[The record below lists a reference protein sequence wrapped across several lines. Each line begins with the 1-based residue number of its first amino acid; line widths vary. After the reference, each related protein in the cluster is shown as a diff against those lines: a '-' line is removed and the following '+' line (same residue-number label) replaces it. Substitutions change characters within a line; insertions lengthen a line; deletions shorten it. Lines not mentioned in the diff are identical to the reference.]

1 MTIKIDQDK
10 KVLFYILASFATLSV
25 IGALMIMIGSVMN
38 EEMTMVV
45 LLLLWV
51 VNITLTGVFLA
62 LLKLAYEGKNFARII
77 VICIGMLMG
86 GSFSLL
92 RIFMTYQTFLTLAYS
107 LVTFVVF
114 FIGTLLLII
123 SNPIRKFYETSKTSE
138 K

>member
-86 GSFSLL
+86 SFSLL
-92 RIFMTYQTFLTLAYS
+92 RIFMTYQTFFDPCL
-107 LVTFVVF
+107 
-114 FIGTLLLII
+114 
-123 SNPIRKFYETSKTSE
+123 
-138 K
+138 